1 MPPPHRRGRR
11 TWSEYENH
19 EDEEAGLSMLNV
31 TASKVKCINE
41 GEETEGRKNYV
52 DICLGGKK
60 TYAENEDSNEEDE
73 EIGFS

>member
-1 MPPPHRRGRR
+1 
-11 TWSEYENH
+11 
-19 EDEEAGLSMLNV
+19 MLNV
-31 TASKVKCINE
+31 TASEVKCINE